1 MNKMEGLAYLITREI
16 KDRAQM
22 EDFSLIEYR
31 ELLRKISGWCIKEL
45 RGEADDQDHKRRS
58 H

>member
-31 ELLRKISGWCIKEL
+31 ELLRKISSWCIKEL
-45 RGEADDQDHKRRS
+45 RDEAYKNGKS

>member
-1 MNKMEGLAYLITREI
+1 MDKMEGLAYLITREI

-31 ELLRKISGWCIKEL
+31 ELLRKISSWCVKEL
-45 RGEADDQDHKRRS
+45 RNDQDHKRRS